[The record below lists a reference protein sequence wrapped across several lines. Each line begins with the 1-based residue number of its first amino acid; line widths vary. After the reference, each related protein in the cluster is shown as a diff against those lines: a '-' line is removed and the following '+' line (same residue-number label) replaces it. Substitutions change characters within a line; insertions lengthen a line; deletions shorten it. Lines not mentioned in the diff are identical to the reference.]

1 MALGPKERGH
11 RLGFT
16 SPGVLLRRI
25 VCSSGSIEIELEYAP
40 RPEYGLVSPLL
51 APIRG
56 GVVAHGGADVLTLST
71 TVPLQ
76 VEDQAAHGRFRLQ
89 SGQSLHFALQY
100 RSSSG
105 PSARVW
111 TAEAMDER
119 LEDTLHAWRT
129 WSELHETY
137 DGDWQ
142 DLVRQSGRV
151 LLALT
156 YQATG
161 AIVAAPTTS
170 LPERAGG
177 SRNWDYRY
185 TWIRDACFALEAL
198 WVVACPDEAHHF
210 FRWMVRAAAAQLH
223 AGDELQIM
231 FGIGGEHDLSERN
244 LEHLAGWRAS
254 RPVRVGNGAW
264 TQRQLDVYGE
274 LLAAALRLSEK
285 LGAFEASLRRFLIAA
300 TDAAAARWQQ
310 PDHGIWEARDEP
322 RHYLYSKLMCWVALN
337 TAIALAG
344 KLHARERVPG
354 WMETREQIRQAIL
367 GRGWSERAGAFTQ
380 SFGSDALDA
389 SSLMIPLVG
398 FLPADDPRVRA
409 TVDAIAERLTDKRGL
424 VYRYR
429 DDDGLP
435 GDEGTFLICTFWLAR
450 ALAKVGELARARETF
465 ERAAGYAND
474 LGLLSEEVDPET
486 GELLGNF
493 PQAYSHIG
501 LVNAAWE
508 IGQAERRGQT

>member
-1 MALGPKERGH
+1 
-11 RLGFT
+11 
-16 SPGVLLRRI
+16 
-25 VCSSGSIEIELEYAP
+25 
-40 RPEYGLVSPLL
+40 
-51 APIRG
+51 
-56 GVVAHGGADVLTLST
+56 
-71 TVPLQ
+71 
-76 VEDQAAHGRFRLQ
+76 
-89 SGQSLHFALQY
+89 
-100 RSSSG
+100 
-105 PSARVW
+105 
-111 TAEAMDER
+111 
-119 LEDTLHAWRT
+119 
-129 WSELHETY
+129 
-137 DGDWQ
+137 
-142 DLVRQSGRV
+142 
-151 LLALT
+151 
-156 YQATG
+156 
-161 AIVAAPTTS
+161 
-170 LPERAGG
+170 
-177 SRNWDYRY
+177 
-185 TWIRDACFALEAL
+185 
-198 WVVACPDEAHHF
+198 
-210 FRWMVRAAAAQLH
+210 
-223 AGDELQIM
+223 LQIM

-344 KLHARERVPG
+344 KLQARERVAG